1 MKNILYF
8 VTGLLLIVFS
18 NTILNDIDL
27 MFFSFRPNLILIYL
41 VFISI
46 YIGAEKASIIGL
58 ALGLIIDIS
67 VGKYFG
73 YYGLLFIAVGY
84 LYGSLK
90 EKVFKENIFT
100 VILLVIIATI
110 IDNLL
115 ISTIIGFRG
124 IELGI
129 FLLRIVEAVF
139 INGIISAF
147 LFYPLN
153 IVLNKVEEQWWTR
166 WS

>member
-8 VTGLLLIVFS
+8 VIGLLLIVFS

-90 EKVFKENIFT
+90 EKVFKEM
-100 VILLVIIATI
+100 ATI

-153 IVLNKVEEQWWTR
+153 IVLNKVEEQW
-166 WS
+166 

>member
-8 VTGLLLIVFS
+8 VIGLLLIVFS

-27 MFFSFRPNLILIYL
+27 IFFSYRPNLMLIYL

-67 VGKYFG
+67 VGKYFA
-73 YYGLLFIAVGY
+73 YYGLLFISIGY

-100 VILLVIIATI
+100 VILLVVIATI

-115 ISTIIGFRG
+115 ISTIVGFRG
-124 IELGI
+124 IELGM

-153 IVLNKVEEQWWTR
+153 IVLNKVEEQW
-166 WS
+166 

>member
-8 VTGLLLIVFS
+8 VIGLLLIVFS

-27 MFFSFRPNLILIYL
+27 IFFSFRPNLVLIYL

-46 YIGAEKASIIGL
+46 YIGAEKASVIGL

-90 EKVFKENIFT
+90 
-100 VILLVIIATI
+100 
-110 IDNLL
+110 
-115 ISTIIGFRG
+115 
-124 IELGI
+124 
-129 FLLRIVEAVF
+129 
-139 INGIISAF
+139 
-147 LFYPLN
+147 
-153 IVLNKVEEQWWTR
+153 
-166 WS
+166 

>member
-1 MKNILYF
+1 
-8 VTGLLLIVFS
+8 
-18 NTILNDIDL
+18 
-27 MFFSFRPNLILIYL
+27 

-153 IVLNKVEEQWWTR
+153 IVLNKVEEQW
-166 WS
+166 

>member
-8 VTGLLLIVFS
+8 VIGLLLIVFS

-90 EKVFKENIFT
+90 EKVFNEKN
-100 VILLVIIATI
+100 
-110 IDNLL
+110 
-115 ISTIIGFRG
+115 
-124 IELGI
+124 
-129 FLLRIVEAVF
+129 
-139 INGIISAF
+139 IISFSITAITSGKLCKNPIRSPQVPCLCGFASIRALTAACKPSVNF
-147 LFYPLN
+147 L
-153 IVLNKVEEQWWTR
+153 
-166 WS
+166 